1 MRGDDLMSKTA
12 REVIMER
19 KEQLGKQIDGHEKM
33 GNYKKAEETRERL
46 KEVNL
51 IERELKR

>member
-1 MRGDDLMSKTA
+1 MSETA
-12 REVIMER
+12 REIIMER
-19 KEQLGKQIDGHEKM
+19 KEQLGKQIDGHETM
-33 GNYKKAEETRERL
+33 GDYKRAEEIRERL

>member
-1 MRGDDLMSKTA
+1 MSETV

-19 KEQLGKQIDGHEKM
+19 KEQLGNQIDGHEKM
-33 GNYKKAEETRERL
+33 GNYKRADETRERL

-51 IERELKR
+51 IEREIKG

>member
-1 MRGDDLMSKTA
+1 MSNTP

-19 KEQLGKQIDGHEKM
+19 KEQLGEQIDGHEKM
-33 GNYKKAEETRERL
+33 GNYKRAEEVRERL